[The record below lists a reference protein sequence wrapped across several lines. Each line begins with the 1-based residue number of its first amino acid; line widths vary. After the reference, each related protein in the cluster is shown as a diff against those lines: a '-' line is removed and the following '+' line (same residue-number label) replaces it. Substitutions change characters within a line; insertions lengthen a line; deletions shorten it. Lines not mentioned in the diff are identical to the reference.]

1 MLNTLYQL
9 TAPRRFEAIIQ
20 DVNVKHENGLVCRP
34 THLSICNADQ
44 RYYQGTRG
52 AEVLAKKLPMALIHE
67 AIGEV
72 VYDSQKILEPGTP
85 VVMIP
90 NLPVESH
97 PIIAENY
104 LRSSKFR
111 ASSADGFTQEL
122 IATKHDRVVTL
133 PDNLDK
139 NIAAFTELV
148 SVMTHVIKRFDAFS
162 YNGDHTVGF
171 WGDGNVGFI
180 GSLLYKQQ
188 HPNSKVFV
196 IGKNEDKLSDFTF
209 ADGVL
214 LTSELSPSFK
224 VDHAFE
230 CAGGIGSI
238 SAIEQIIDHIQPEG
252 TIALCGVSEN
262 PIPVNTR
269 MILEKGLRLFGSSRS
284 GRSDFE
290 DTFELYKQ
298 HPAIPEYLK
307 RIVGNICEVNTI
319 DDLNGAFETDIQ
331 KRLGKTI
338 MHWNM

>member
-20 DVNVKHENGLVCRP
+20 DIDVKHENGLVCRP

-72 VYDSQKILEPGTP
+72 VYDSQRILEPGTP
-85 VVMIP
+85 VV
-90 NLPVESH
+90 V
-97 PIIAENY
+97 
-104 LRSSKFR
+104 
-111 ASSADGFTQEL
+111 
-122 IATKHDRVVTL
+122 L

-139 NIAAFTELV
+139 NVAAFTELV

-162 YNGDHTVGF
+162 YQGERTVGF

-196 IGKNEDKLSDFTF
+196 VGKNEDKLSDFTF

-214 LTSELSPSFK
+214 LASELSPSFK

-290 DTFELYKQ
+290 DTFELYRQ

-319 DDLNGAFETDIQ
+319 DDLNSAFEADIQ